1 MLRKIYRCCI
11 KRSMDV
17 ILSLIA
23 LILLAPI
30 LFIIALLVRIKIG
43 KPIFFKQDRVGK
55 NEMVFTMFKFRTMTE
70 TKDEKGF
77 LLPDDKRLTRFGK
90 FLRSTSLDEL
100 PELINIIKGDM
111 SIVGPRPLLVKYLE
125 RYDENQRKRHSVLPG
140 LTGLSQVNGR
150 NLVSWEERFTHDI
163 TYVSNISFVLDVKII
178 LKTIVQIVKRT
189 GISSEN
195 SETHEEFM
203 GVNGRTNENE

>member
-1 MLRKIYRCCI
+1 
-11 KRSMDV
+11 MDI

-23 LILLAPI
+23 LIVLTPI

-55 NEMVFTMFKFRTMTE
+55 NEVVFTLFKFRTMTE

-77 LLPDDKRLTRFGK
+77 LLPDDKRLTQFGK

-163 TYVSNISFVLDVKII
+163 TYVNNISFVLDVKII
-178 LKTIVQIVKRT
+178 LKTIVQIIKRT

-203 GVNGRTNENE
+203 GLNERTNKNE

>member
-11 KRSMDV
+11 KRSMDI

-23 LILLAPI
+23 LIVLTPI

-55 NEMVFTMFKFRTMTE
+55 NEVVFTLFKFRTMTE

-77 LLPDDKRLTRFGK
+77 LLPDDKRLTQFGK

-163 TYVSNISFVLDVKII
+163 TYVNNISFVLDVKII
-178 LKTIVQIVKRT
+178 LKTIVQIIKRT

-203 GVNGRTNENE
+203 GLNERTNKNE